1 MHHLFRNPRFR
12 GNGWSPTST
21 TGPPNRNSPSP
32 IPPHLKPFSHFPPSL
47 FLFSPCLLFPLGQA
61 RRQSLTLLFFP
72 SSNSNPLPCS
82 LGHSKGGREGGR
94 DTRLHRRRLFAQ
106 PPAPGGERDGEK
118 KNPPPLLVRG
128 KSPKSPF
135 PLLPLLLFFR
145 PPSESLDPIHSLIG
159 QFWNEK
165 KRREFA
171 GKRKNG
177 EGGGNRGLIIFLEFP
192 RGRVTWMNPHSDG

>member
-1 MHHLFRNPRFR
+1 MLIV
-12 GNGWSPTST
+12 SPG
-21 TGPPNRNSPSP
+21 TGTAAVP
-32 IPPHLKPFSHFPPSL
+32 HFPLPSL
-47 FLFSPCLLFPLGQA
+47 FQFQPPPLLPWAFE
-61 RRQSLTLLFFP
+61 R
-72 SSNSNPLPCS
+72 
-82 LGHSKGGREGGR
+82 GGGK
-94 DTRLHRRRLFAQ
+94 DTRLHRHRLFAQ
-106 PPAPGGERDGEK
+106 PPAPGGERDGGK

-165 KRREFA
+165 RRREFA

-177 EGGGNRGLIIFLEFP
+177 EGGGNRSLIIFLEFP
-192 RGRVTWMNPHSDG
+192 RGRVTWMDTHSDG